1 MDAWGKYEPPAC
13 FHRLEHHCADV
24 AACFEGLLRDPVLRC
39 RFERAA
45 GDAGF
50 CAVTEARLAV
60 LAFLHDFGKLN
71 AGFQFKVR
79 ESKALPSGRR
89 PRKAGHIAEALACCD
104 QDDICE
110 ALGLLGMNRPGL
122 PGG

>member
-1 MDAWGKYEPPAC
+1 MDAWGKYESPDC

-60 LAFLHDFGKLN
+60 IAFLHDFGKLN
-71 AGFQFKVR
+71 TGFQLKVR
-79 ESKALPSGRR
+79 EIEAPPSSGR
-89 PRKAGHIAEALACCD
+89 PKKAGHIAEALACCD
-104 QDDICE
+104 QDDICA
-110 ALGLLGMNRPGL
+110 ALGLLGMCRD
-122 PGG
+122 